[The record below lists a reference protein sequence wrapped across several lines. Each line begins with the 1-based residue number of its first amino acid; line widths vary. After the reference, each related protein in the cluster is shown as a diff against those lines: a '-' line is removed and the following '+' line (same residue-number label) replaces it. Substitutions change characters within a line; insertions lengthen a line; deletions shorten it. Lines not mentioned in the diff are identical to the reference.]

1 LKNRFSLLLEGWL
14 KETTMR
20 RKRPIAPLTLT
31 QEEQATPE
39 QWELSGKCFSFP
51 FYPSASH
58 PSCAA
63 NSYRLLALVDLE
75 NQWLLKH
82 TGIIKSPSN

>member
-1 LKNRFSLLLEGWL
+1 
-14 KETTMR
+14 MR
-20 RKRPIAPLTLT
+20 RGRPMAPLTLT
-31 QEEQATPE
+31 QEEQATLE
-39 QWELSGKCFSFP
+39 QREISGDRIFHFL

-63 NSYRLLALVDLE
+63 NSYRLFALVDLE

-82 TGIIKSPSN
+82 TGTIKSPSN